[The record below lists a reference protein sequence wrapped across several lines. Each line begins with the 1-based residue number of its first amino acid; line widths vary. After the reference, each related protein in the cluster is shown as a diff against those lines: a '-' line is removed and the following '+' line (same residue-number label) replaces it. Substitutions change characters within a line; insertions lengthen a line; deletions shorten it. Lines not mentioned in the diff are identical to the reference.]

1 MRSDDWR
8 HVGGAESR
16 PASTVAR
23 SGAAVMPFARGALA
37 SVQVICLAV
46 MFGLS
51 VVPISW
57 FWRRGWFQNWT
68 GMR

>member
-1 MRSDDWR
+1 
-8 HVGGAESR
+8 
-16 PASTVAR
+16 
-23 SGAAVMPFARGALA
+23 MPFARGALA